1 MKTLGMTAALVVL
14 MTAGQPAA
22 GVDLSKIER
31 RIVREPVYETGKPK
45 YCLLVFGPQAQTRVW
60 LVLDGKALYADR
72 SGKGDL
78 AGPGKRLKNAIP
90 RNTKVARYRTG
101 PIIAADGK
109 TRYPDVKVFV
119 FERGGGN
126 KEVIIDVDVPMGGGA
141 SGAYRQRVG
150 EESELQL
157 ADRPGDAPILHFDG
171 PLTMALAGPKQ
182 VFVPGDKP
190 SPLRVEVGTPGL
202 GRDTFAWV
210 IFDSKAASAVAQIAF
225 PHRKAGGKPI
235 VVEVPLKAP
244 A

>member
-1 MKTLGMTAALVVL
+1 MTTLGVTAALLVL
-14 MTAGQPAA
+14 MSDGQPAA

-60 LVLDGKALYADR
+60 LVLDGKALYADCT
-72 SGKGDL
+72 GKGDL
-78 AGPGKRLKNAIP
+78 TGPGKRLKNARP
-90 RNTKVARYRTG
+90 KDTKLALYRTG
-101 PIIAADGK
+101 PILAADGK

-119 FERGGGN
+119 FETGRAN

-141 SGAYRQRVG
+141 SGTYRQRVG
-150 EESELQL
+150 QDGEFQF

-171 PLTMALAGPKQ
+171 PLTMALERPKQ

-202 GRDTFAWV
+202 GRGTFAWV
-210 IFDSKAASAVAQIAF
+210 IFDSNAPSAVARIAF
-225 PHRKAGGKPI
+225 PHHKAGGKPI